1 MFSVEM
7 RKIFTQTNLIQTASL
22 FKLLGC
28 FLFDF
33 WVKVVGIRAEGVRIA
48 SMLRQQ
54 FKNLK
59 PTTVPCWQDNWTLK
73 IIRKYLHA
81 SERRLDEQWANKT
94 FLVMHTTSQCRG
106 HAHRSNY
113 SFCIFVLNQSCGR
126 SLQSPFYWE
135 VLFTIWKD
143 TSSHNTIQ
151 STHLIIYIC
160 LILKLFWG
168 KARTLKLESFQVCDG
183 EVQCLFLC
191 RSVRL

>member
-113 SFCIFVLNQSCGR
+113 VFLCWIKAVAALSSLLFIGKFCLLYEKIHHL
-126 SLQSPFYWE
+126 
-135 VLFTIWKD
+135 
-143 TSSHNTIQ
+143 TIQ
-151 STHLIIYIC
+151 FNQLT
-160 LILKLFWG
+160 
-168 KARTLKLESFQVCDG
+168 
-183 EVQCLFLC
+183 
-191 RSVRL
+191 